1 MLPLVFFRHPFF
13 RVHQHMVRASTVL
26 CIVRK
31 LTGGK
36 AWNKPWGVATPASR
50 KSNRK
55 AGHAVDAANRAAL
68 ADAAARQPSQLSQP
82 PASK

>member
-1 MLPLVFFRHPFF
+1 
-13 RVHQHMVRASTVL
+13 MVRPSTAA

-68 ADAAARQPSQLSQP
+68 ADAAARQPSQHQP
-82 PASK
+82 EQLPK